1 MDQESKCKTGNH
13 KLLEENLGE
22 TCFDINRHNIFLDQ
36 SPKAIE
42 IKAKIKIGRASCR
55 ERV

>member
-36 SPKAIE
+36 SPKAKE
-42 IKAKIKIGRASCR
+42 IKAKINK
-55 ERV
+55 